1 MAEVIPP
8 ILPFEDEHIHEAL
21 EREPITIDPAR
32 NPGIK
37 VDVDDPIT
45 PPVMVTDSKQPWQS
59 KMNIFNTGVLA
70 VGLITIFSDPAVIAL
85 FFRDPDMQKW
95 VLALLLL
102 VVSPVVNLILRTFY
116 TGKPTTLTRSS

>member
-1 MAEVIPP
+1 MPMIPP
-8 ILPFEDEHIHEAL
+8 ILPFEDEHIHEAPK
-21 EREPITIDPAR
+21 REPIHIDPAR

-59 KMNIFNTGVLA
+59 KMNIFNAGVLA
-70 VGLITIFSDPAVIAL
+70 VGLITIFSDPEVIAL
-85 FFRDPDMQKW
+85 FFRDPGMQKW
-95 VLALLLL
+95 VLAILLL

-116 TGKPTTLTRSS
+116 TGKPTTLTKSS